1 MIRELELH
9 PYQQTAVPLL
19 REGFRC
25 GHSAQILMA
34 PTGFGKTVVATD
46 MIGKAAARGTRCT
59 FVVDRI
65 ALADQVS
72 ETLNEYGIHH
82 GIIRASVRRDSD
94 PLIQVCSAQTLE
106 AQGSFPET
114 DLLIV
119 DECHD
124 MRAFI
129 TEFIKSRPRM
139 KTVGLSATPFT
150 RGLGRV
156 YTNLVNVCTT
166 NELLQMQPERQLAPI
181 KPYAAKPID
190 MSDMMSGS
198 GEWQE
203 KTVSDRGMKIVGDIV
218 AEWRSKTVEHFG
230 RPVKTIVFSASIAH
244 GAELCRQFQEAGFN
258 FQQISAKDTD
268 EGRREALI
276 KEFRKPN
283 SAITGLVSCEVFT
296 KGFDVPDILC
306 GISARPYR
314 KSLSKHI
321 QQLGRVMRKY
331 PGKEYA
337 LWLDHSGNY
346 LRFLADMNDLFENG
360 MRTLDEGTKRDTRV
374 RHEPTETEKKNW
386 TCSCGYIFQQPMSR
400 CPACGKERSNPNR
413 VITLPGVMEPVK
425 GESAKTQKEIE
436 LARRPDVWRQL
447 CHMATKRKPDDFEAA
462 RRFAQA
468 MHKNLYGE
476 FSRVPYR
483 PVDDA
488 PPSEWLQGQVKHFAI
503 KNAHRRKSA
512 A

>member
-1 MIRELELH
+1 MIRKLRLYGH
-9 PYQQTAVPLL
+9 QTPAIDGL
-19 REGFRC
+19 RKGFRE
-25 GHSAQILMA
+25 GHSAQVLMA

-46 MIGKAAARGTRCT
+46 MLGKAAAKGTRCT
-59 FVVDRI
+59 FVVDRVS
-65 ALADQVS
+65 LADQVS
-72 ETLNEYGIHH
+72 ETLSAYGIHH

-106 AQGSFPET
+106 AQGYFPET

-129 TEFIKSRPRM
+129 TDFIKGRPQM
-139 KTVGLSATPFT
+139 KVVGLSATPFT

-166 NELLQMQPERQLAPI
+166 NRLLEMRELAPI
-181 KPYAAKPID
+181 KPYAAKAID
-190 MSDMMSGS
+190 VADLMAGS

-203 KTVSDRGMKIVGDIV
+203 KAVSERGMKIVGDIV
-218 AEWRSKTVEHFG
+218 SEWRAKTVEHFG
-230 RPVKTIVFSASIAH
+230 GPVKTIVFSASIAH

-258 FQQISAKDTD
+258 FQQISSKDTD
-268 EGRREALI
+268 ETRREGLI
-276 KEFRKPN
+276 KEFRRPD

-296 KGFDVPDILC
+296 KGFDVSDILC

-321 QQLGRVMRKY
+321 QQLGRVMRKH

-360 MRTLDEGTKRDTRV
+360 MSSLDDGAKRDVKV
-374 RHEPTETEKKNW
+374 RHEPTEADKKNW
-386 TCSCGYIFQQPMSR
+386 TCSCGYIFKEPMPR
-400 CPACGKERSNPNR
+400 CPACGKERANPNQ

>member
-1 MIRELELH
+1 MARELRLH
-9 PYQQTAVPLL
+9 DHQKPAIDRL
-19 REGFRC
+19 REGFRQ

-46 MIGKAAARGTRCT
+46 MLQKAAERGTRCT

-65 ALADQVS
+65 SLADQVS
-72 ETLNEYGIHH
+72 ETLEEYGVHH
-82 GIIRASVRRDSD
+82 GIIRASVRRNSD

-106 AQGSFPET
+106 AQGYFPET

-129 TEFIKSRPRM
+129 TDFIKGRPQM
-139 KTVGLSATPFT
+139 KVVGLSATPFT
-150 RGLGRV
+150 RGLGQV

-166 NELLQMQPERQLAPI
+166 NQLLQMQPERQLAPI
-181 KPYAAKPID
+181 KPYAAQPID
-190 MSDMMSGS
+190 MTDMMSGS

-203 KTVSDRGMKIVGDIV
+203 KAVTERGMKIVGDIV
-218 AEWRSKTVEHFG
+218 AEWRSKTLEHFG
-230 RPVKTIVFSASIAH
+230 GPVKTIVFSASIAH

-258 FQQISAKDTD
+258 FQQISSKDTD
-268 EGRREALI
+268 ETRREGLI
-276 KEFRKPN
+276 KEFRRPD

-296 KGFDVPDILC
+296 KGFDVSDILC

-321 QQLGRVMRKY
+321 QQLGRVMRKH

-360 MRTLDEGTKRDTRV
+360 MRTLDDAAKRDTKV
-374 RHEPTETEKKNW
+374 RHEPTDTEKKKW
-386 TCSCGYIFQQPMSR
+386 TCSCGYIFQQPMPR
-400 CPACGKERSNPNR
+400 CPACGKERASSNQ
-413 VITLPGVMEPVK
+413 VITLPGVMEAVK
-425 GESAKTQKEIE
+425 DAPAKSQKEIE
-436 LARRPDVWRQL
+436 LANQAAVWRQL
-447 CHMATKRKPDDFEAA
+447 CHMATARRPGDFEAA

-468 MHKNLYGE
+468 MHKNLYGD
-476 FSRVPYR
+476 FSRVTYS
-483 PVDDA
+483 PVTDA
-488 PPSEWLQGQVKHFAI
+488 PPSEWLQGQVKHFTI
-503 KNAHRRKSA
+503 RNAYKRKRA

>member
-1 MIRELELH
+1 MAHELRLH
-9 PYQQTAVPLL
+9 DYQEPAVAGL
-19 REGFRC
+19 RDGFVQ
-25 GHSAQILMA
+25 GHMKQILMA
-34 PTGFGKTVVATD
+34 PTGFGKTIVATD
-46 MIGKAAARGTRCT
+46 MLKRSAARRKRCT

-65 ALADQVS
+65 SLAEQVS
-72 ETLNEYGIHH
+72 ETLSHYGVEH
-82 GIIRASVRRDSD
+82 GIIRSSVPRNSD

-106 AQGSFPET
+106 AQGYFPET

-129 TEFIKSRPRM
+129 TNFIQARQAMRV
-139 KTVGLSATPFT
+139 VGLSATPFT
-150 RGLGRV
+150 KGLGNI

-166 NELLQMQPERQLAPI
+166 NQLLRMDDPQLAPI
-181 KPYAAKPID
+181 KPFAARAID
-190 MSDMMSGS
+190 MSDQAAGS

-203 KTVSDRGMKIVGDIV
+203 KVVSERGMKIVGDIV
-218 AEWRSKTVEHFG
+218 SEWRQKTVEHFG
-230 RPVKTIVFSASIAH
+230 GPVKTIVFAASIAH

-258 FQQISAKDTD
+258 FQQISSKDKD
-268 EGRREALI
+268 EDRRSAMI
-276 KEFRKPN
+276 KEFRKPD
-283 SAITGLVSCEVFT
+283 SCIVGLVACEVFT
-296 KGFDVPDILC
+296 KGFDVSDIRC

-321 QQLGRVMRKY
+321 QQLGRVMRKH

-360 MRTLDEGTKRDTRV
+360 MSSLDDGAKRDTKV

-386 TCSCGYIFQQPMSR
+386 TCSCGYIFKQPMPR
-400 CPACGKERSNPNR
+400 CPACGKERANPNQ
-413 VITLPGVMEPVK
+413 VITLPGVMEAVK
-425 GESAKTQKEIE
+425 AEPAKSQKEIE
-436 LARRPDVWRQL
+436 LSKPAAVWNQL
-447 CHMATKRKPDDFEAA
+447 CHMATSRKPDDPDAA
-462 RRFAQA
+462 RKFAQA

-476 FSRVPYR
+476 FSRVPYTQ
-483 PVDDA
+483 VHDA
-488 PPSEWLQGQVKHFAI
+488 PPSDWLQRQVKHFTI
-503 KNAHRRKSA
+503 KNAYRRKRA